1 MTQGGEEG
9 KRDLKI
15 LCCYY
20 RMRSGSTGVGN
31 RARHG
36 NNRERGGKGDR
47 VGCPNY
53 EIREKEPTSISRM
66 GRPISRMPSIFF

>member
-9 KRDLKI
+9 NRDSKI

-20 RMRSGSTGVGN
+20 RMRSTSTGARNETFHGIGRWEN
-31 RARHG
+31 RLQ
-36 NNRERGGKGDR
+36 EFGG
-47 VGCPNY
+47 PNY

-66 GRPISRMPSIFF
+66 GRPISRMPSII